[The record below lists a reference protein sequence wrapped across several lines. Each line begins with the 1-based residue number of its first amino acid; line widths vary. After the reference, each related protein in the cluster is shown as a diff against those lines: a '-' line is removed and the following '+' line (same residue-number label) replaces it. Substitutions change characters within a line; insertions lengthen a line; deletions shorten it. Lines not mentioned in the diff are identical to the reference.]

1 MAFFSFSHFHILK
14 LGPIS
19 QMMMSQVTGQ
29 VAVMMRL
36 SSAGEH
42 GHSHSH
48 CCRIS
53 GELGITLR
61 LALSVI
67 AVLHIFK
74 KIRL

>member
-29 VAVMMRL
+29 VAVM
-36 SSAGEH
+36 SSPGEH

-53 GELGITLR
+53 GELGITVR

-74 KIRL
+74 KISL